1 MGCHCLFRLG
11 ELTLVKTPTLC
22 QLRQFPQ
29 DPGYRL
35 SRWGVPAG
43 LIQVPRDCREGKI
56 MFPLSFLVSACL
68 RPLFSRAPPE
78 WRWKA
83 LHHGLCTSGYL
94 CELSLSVQPDN
105 KTWFTCGA
113 RQSPVQLT
121 AVPIHPRPRLASVP
135 DPSGLQPVSGPNTD
149 KGMLIWSL
157 KAQTRFQGDPW
168 PLELARNW
176 AWGTAGTW
184 VCLLFAV
191 VCVCGGGGG
200 VYFTLFSD
208 AGTVKG

>member
-1 MGCHCLFRLG
+1 MGCHCLLQLG

-22 QLRQFPQ
+22 RLCQFPQ
-29 DPGYRL
+29 DPGCRPW

-43 LIQVPRDCREGKI
+43 LIQVPRDCGEGKI
-56 MFPLSFLVSACL
+56 TFPLSFLVSACL
-68 RPLFSRAPPE
+68 RPLFSRALPE

-83 LHHGLCTSGYL
+83 LHHDLCSSGYL
-94 CELSLSVQPDN
+94 CELSLPVQPDN

-135 DPSGLQPVSGPNTD
+135 DPGGLQPVSGPSTD
-149 KGMLIWSL
+149 KGMLSWSL
-157 KAQTRFQGDPW
+157 KAQTRFQGDSPMTSGAGKK
-168 PLELARNW
+168 LW
-176 AWGTAGTW
+176 AWGTAGTC

-191 VCVCGGGGG
+191 VCVCGGVG
-200 VYFTLFSD
+200 FISFSFLMLHC
-208 AGTVKG
+208 